1 MTKKGEGWISRR
13 GQADAASAVE
23 LVLDRQPQ
31 EQLLQIADE
40 LIEDSPYQARQ
51 PISDASVSELALG
64 MEATGFQGVLIVR
77 PHGDAVKRRKG
88 VFQLVY
94 GHRRR
99 TAWRSVCQKRGEP
112 CMLPVVVR
120 DVTDAQMLTIGAQ
133 ENLQRQDLDPLE
145 EAQIVAWAER
155 MFFDKNQAEIGAML
169 GKSEDWVRLR
179 SRVAKLPD
187 VLKDRLRVRPRA
199 MSQILELATLYREDA
214 GTALALADRV
224 VSEQLTLDRV
234 RQLVR
239 SLARP
244 VPASSASPPT
254 RHDSP
259 SAEADAGELH
269 RGVCERKNDRG
280 GAAAIVTPGTKET
293 DALTSARA
301 DHAAPAQLQCIHVAI
316 AATHQQVDILR
327 TLRQNIREQSLA
339 PSTAQTF
346 AALLGTLTAE
356 IDAFRTAAGELSDTL
371 GGPR

>member
-1 MTKKGEGWISRR
+1 
-13 GQADAASAVE
+13 
-23 LVLDRQPQ
+23 
-31 EQLLQIADE
+31 
-40 LIEDSPYQARQ
+40 
-51 PISDASVSELALG
+51 
-64 MEATGFQGVLIVR
+64 
-77 PHGDAVKRRKG
+77 
-88 VFQLVY
+88 
-94 GHRRR
+94 
-99 TAWRSVCQKRGEP
+99 
-112 CMLPVVVR
+112 
-120 DVTDAQMLTIGAQ
+120 MLTIGAQ

-254 RHDSP
+254 RNDSP
-259 SAEADAGELH
+259 SAARDYETRGDTPTVEADAGELH